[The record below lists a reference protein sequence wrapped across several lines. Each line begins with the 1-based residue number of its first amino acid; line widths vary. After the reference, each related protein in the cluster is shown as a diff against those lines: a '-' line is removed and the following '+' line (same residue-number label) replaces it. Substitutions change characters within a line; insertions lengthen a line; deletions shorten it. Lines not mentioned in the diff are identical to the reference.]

1 MTTKTLYHATYQKNL
16 PSIEKDGLLLQ
27 VGERSALMNESP
39 GIFLF
44 PNYEDCE
51 HALMNWLGEEFE
63 DFDEEEPVITLEVTL
78 PADFALEEIVEWERV
93 ARASIPPDY
102 IRFFKF
108 EG

>member
-1 MTTKTLYHATYQKNL
+1 MATKTLYHATYQKNL

-44 PNYEDCE
+44 LNYEDCE
-51 HALMNWLGEEFE
+51 HALMNWLGEYFE
-63 DFDEEEPVITLEVTL
+63 DFDEEEPVISLEVNL
-78 PADFALEEIVEWERV
+78 PTDFALEETTEWERV
-93 ARASIPPDY
+93 ARASIPPDC

>member
-16 PSIEKDGLLLQ
+16 LSIEKDGLLLQ
-27 VGERSALMNESP
+27 VGERSALMNEAP

-44 PNYEDCE
+44 PNYEDCKD
-51 HALMNWLGEEFE
+51 ALMNWLGECFDEFG
-63 DFDEEEPVITLEVTL
+63 EEEPVITLEVTL
-78 PADFALEEIVEWERV
+78 PADFALDKTIEWERV
-93 ARASIPPDY
+93 ARTSIPPNY